1 MSKRFNQIEAE
12 HFASLVQEINISKY
26 SQKEFR
32 DIVEEIYM
40 CIFRHNTKG
49 EYVIETMPND
59 KTNWK
64 VYKDSQTIDEA
75 LKIIKEQPSEK

>member
-1 MSKRFNQIEAE
+1 MSTRFNQIEAQ

-32 DIVEEIYM
+32 DTVEEIYM

-49 EYVIETMPND
+49 EYVVETMPYD
-59 KTNWK
+59 KTIWK
-64 VYKDSQTIDEA
+64 VSKHNQTAEEA
-75 LKIIKEQPSEK
+75 LKIIKES

>member
-1 MSKRFNQIEAE
+1 MSKRFNQINAQ

-32 DIVEEIYM
+32 DTVKEIYM

-49 EYVIETMPND
+49 EYVVETMPYD
-59 KTNWK
+59 KTIWK
-64 VYKDSQTIDEA
+64 VYKDGQTAKEA
-75 LKIIKEQPSEK
+75 LKIIKDT

>member
-1 MSKRFNQIEAE
+1 MSKRFNQMEAE

-32 DIVEEIYM
+32 DTVEEIYM

-49 EYVIETMPND
+49 EYVIETMPYD
-59 KTNWK
+59 RTNWK
-64 VYKDSQTIDEA
+64 VYKDSQTVDEA